1 MLTQKLVRVTHT
13 IETVIAL
20 HDDLLHKTQCSSTLH
35 CVSPLDSDL
44 DLALRV
50 AAKADGVSLSGF
62 LSRSFGVS
70 RKADNSE
77 VTEIDRATEQTIV
90 DVFAVERPKYS
101 IFGEEYGV
109 SGPSDAEF
117 QWVIDP
123 IDGTTNFVRG
133 VPVWATL
140 IALVHNGVPVL
151 GVVSAPALGFRWW
164 ATAGGGAFFSSPGS
178 NSTRIYVSKTKT
190 IAEAHVSTT
199 PNAGWQAVGGIPKLV
214 QLQTDALRA
223 RGFGDFWQHMLVA
236 QGAIDV
242 AVDVIGLQP
251 YDNAAIYPIVQEAGG
266 TITNRFGVSDWR
278 ADSSVSSNGIL
289 HTETIARLQ

>member
-1 MLTQKLVRVTHT
+1 MSGLA
-13 IETVIAL
+13 E
-20 HDDLLHKTQCSSTLH
+20 LLQ
-35 CVSPLDSDL
+35 V
-44 DLALRV
+44 ALR
-50 AAKADGVSLSGF
+50 ASDDADAISLSGF
-62 LSRSFGVS
+62 TSRSFGVS

-77 VTEIDRATEQTIV
+77 VTEIDRATEQAIV
-90 DVFAVERPKYS
+90 ASLTSARPDYG
-101 IFGEEYGV
+101 IYGEEYGV
-109 SGPSDAEF
+109 SGPADAEY

-140 IALVHNGVPVL
+140 IALVHNGIPVL
-151 GVVSAPALGFRWW
+151 GVVSAPAMGFRWW
-164 ATAGGGAFFSSPGS
+164 ATQGGGAFFNG
-178 NSTRIYVSKTKT
+178 TRIYVSKTQT

-199 PNAGWQAVGGIPKLV
+199 PNAGWDAVGGIPKLV

-266 TITNRFGVSDWR
+266 TITDRFGNADWR
-278 ADSSVSSNGIL
+278 ANSSVSSNGVL
-289 HTETIARLQ
+289 HAEVLSRLK

>member
-1 MLTQKLVRVTHT
+1 MSDLAELLQV
-13 IETVIAL
+13 AL
-20 HDDLLHKTQCSSTLH
+20 HA
-35 CVSPLDSDL
+35 SD
-44 DLALRV
+44 
-50 AAKADGVSLSGF
+50 AADAISLSGF
-62 LSRSFGVS
+62 TSRSFGVT

-77 VTEIDRATEQTIV
+77 VTDIDRATEQAIV
-90 DVFAVERPKYS
+90 ASLNSARPDYG
-101 IFGEEYGV
+101 IYGEEFGT
-109 SGPSDAEF
+109 SGPANAEAT
-117 QWVIDP
+117 WVIDP

-140 IALVHNGVPVL
+140 IALVHNGVPEL
-151 GVVSAPALGFRWW
+151 GVVSAPAMGFRWW
-164 ATAGGGAFFSSPGS
+164 ATTGGGAFFNGK
-178 NSTRIYVSKTKT
+178 RIYASSTAAVS
-190 IAEAHVSTT
+190 EAHVSTT

-266 TITNRFGVSDWR
+266 TITDRFGNADWR
-278 ADSSVSSNGIL
+278 ADSSVSSNGVL
-289 HTETIARLQ
+289 HAEVIARLK

>member
-1 MLTQKLVRVTHT
+1 MPTLQ
-13 IETVIAL
+13 
-20 HDDLLHKTQCSSTLH
+20 DDLS
-35 CVSPLDSDL
+35 
-44 DLALRV
+44 LALRV
-50 AAKADGVSLSGF
+50 AAIADGVSLSGF
-62 LSRSFGVS
+62 TSRQFGVS

-77 VTEIDRATEQTIV
+77 VTEIDRATEQAIV
-90 DVFAVERPKYS
+90 EVFTTERPSYG

-109 SGPSDAEF
+109 SGPANAEAT
-117 QWVIDP
+117 WVIDP

-151 GVVSAPALGFRWW
+151 GVVSAPAMGFRWW
-164 ATAGGGAFFSSPGS
+164 ATTSGGAFFNG
-178 NSTRIYVSKTKT
+178 TRIYASSTAT
-190 IAEAHVSTT
+190 ISEAHVSTT

-266 TITNRFGVSDWR
+266 TITDRFGNADWR
-278 ADSSVSSNGIL
+278 ADSSVSSNSVL
-289 HTETIARLQ
+289 HAEVIARLK

>member
-1 MLTQKLVRVTHT
+1 MSDLAELLQV
-13 IETVIAL
+13 AL
-20 HDDLLHKTQCSSTLH
+20 HA
-35 CVSPLDSDL
+35 SD
-44 DLALRV
+44 
-50 AAKADGVSLSGF
+50 AADAISLSGF
-62 LSRSFGVS
+62 ISRSFGVT

-77 VTEIDRATEQTIV
+77 VTDIDRATEQAIV
-90 DVFAVERPKYS
+90 ASLNSARPDYG
-101 IFGEEYGV
+101 IYGEEFGT
-109 SGPSDAEF
+109 SGPANAEAT
-117 QWVIDP
+117 WVIDP

-140 IALVHNGVPVL
+140 IALVRNGVPEL
-151 GVVSAPALGFRWW
+151 GVVSAPAMGFRWW
-164 ATAGGGAFFSSPGS
+164 ATSGGGAFFNG
-178 NSTRIYVSKTKT
+178 TRIYASSTAAVS
-190 IAEAHVSTT
+190 EAHVSTT

-266 TITNRFGVSDWR
+266 TITDRFGNADWR
-278 ADSSVSSNGIL
+278 ADSSVSSNGVL
-289 HTETIARLQ
+289 HAEVIARLK

>member
-1 MLTQKLVRVTHT
+1 MPTLQ
-13 IETVIAL
+13 
-20 HDDLLHKTQCSSTLH
+20 DDLS
-35 CVSPLDSDL
+35 
-44 DLALRV
+44 LALRV
-50 AAKADGVSLSGF
+50 AAIADGVSLSGF
-62 LSRSFGVS
+62 TSRSFGVS

-77 VTEIDRATEQTIV
+77 VTEIDRATEKAIV
-90 DVFAVERPKYS
+90 EVFTAERPDYG

-109 SGPSDAEF
+109 SGPADAEY

-140 IALVHNGVPVL
+140 IALVHNGIPVL
-151 GVVSAPALGFRWW
+151 GVVSAPAMGFRWW
-164 ATAGGGAFFSSPGS
+164 ATKGGGAFFNG
-178 NSTRIYVSKTKT
+178 TRIYVSKTQT

-199 PNAGWQAVGGIPKLV
+199 PNAGWDAVGGIPKLV
-214 QLQTDALRA
+214 KLQTDALRA

-266 TITNRFGVSDWR
+266 TITNRFGVADWR
-278 ADSSVSSNGIL
+278 ADSSVSTNGIL
-289 HTETIARLQ
+289 HSETITRLQ

>member
-1 MLTQKLVRVTHT
+1 MSGLA
-13 IETVIAL
+13 E
-20 HDDLLHKTQCSSTLH
+20 LLQ
-35 CVSPLDSDL
+35 V
-44 DLALRV
+44 ALR
-50 AAKADGVSLSGF
+50 ASDDADAISLSGF
-62 LSRSFGVS
+62 TSRSFGVS

-77 VTEIDRATEQTIV
+77 VTDIDRATEQAIV
-90 DVFAVERPKYS
+90 ASLTSARPDYG

-109 SGPSDAEF
+109 SGPADAEY

-140 IALVHNGVPVL
+140 IALVHNGIPVL
-151 GVVSAPALGFRWW
+151 GVVSAPAMGFRWW
-164 ATAGGGAFFSSPGS
+164 ATQGGGAFFNG
-178 NSTRIYVSKTKT
+178 TRIHASATAT
-190 IAEAHVSTT
+190 ISEAHVSTT
-199 PNAGWQAVGGIPKLV
+199 PNAGWDAVGGIPKLV

-266 TITNRFGVSDWR
+266 TITDRFGNANWR
-278 ADSSVSSNGIL
+278 ADSSVSSNGVL
-289 HTETIARLQ
+289 HAEVISRLK

>member
-1 MLTQKLVRVTHT
+1 MSDLAELLQV
-13 IETVIAL
+13 AL
-20 HDDLLHKTQCSSTLH
+20 HA
-35 CVSPLDSDL
+35 SD
-44 DLALRV
+44 
-50 AAKADGVSLSGF
+50 AADAISLSGF
-62 LSRSFGVS
+62 TSRSFGVT

-77 VTEIDRATEQTIV
+77 VTDIDRATEQAIV
-90 DVFAVERPKYS
+90 ASLNSARPDYG
-101 IFGEEYGV
+101 IYGEEFGT
-109 SGPSDAEF
+109 SGPANAEAT
-117 QWVIDP
+117 WVIDP

-140 IALVHNGVPVL
+140 IALVRNGVPEL
-151 GVVSAPALGFRWW
+151 GVVSAPAMGFRWW
-164 ATAGGGAFFSSPGS
+164 ATSGGGAFFNG
-178 NSTRIYVSKTKT
+178 TRIYASSTAEVS
-190 IAEAHVSTT
+190 EAHVSTT

-266 TITNRFGVSDWR
+266 TITDRFGNADWR
-278 ADSSVSSNGIL
+278 ADSSVSSNGVL
-289 HTETIARLQ
+289 HAEVIARLK

>member
-1 MLTQKLVRVTHT
+1 MANLQEDFASAIRATDAADQISLT
-13 IETVIAL
+13 
-20 HDDLLHKTQCSSTLH
+20 
-35 CVSPLDSDL
+35 
-44 DLALRV
+44 
-50 AAKADGVSLSGF
+50 GF
-62 LSRSFGVS
+62 NSQSFGVS

-77 VTEIDRATEQTIV
+77 VTEIDRATEKAIV
-90 DVFAVERPKYS
+90 EVFTAERPGYG

-109 SGPSDAEF
+109 SGPTDAEY

-151 GVVSAPALGFRWW
+151 GVVSAPAMGFRWW
-164 ATAGGGAFFSSPGS
+164 ATTGGGSFFSNAGRDA
-178 NSTRIYVSKTKT
+178 TRICVSKTQT
-190 IAEAHVSTT
+190 IAESHVSTT
-199 PNAGWQAVGGIPKLV
+199 PNAGWQALGGIPKLV
-214 QLQTDALRA
+214 QLQTDASRA

-236 QGAIDV
+236 HGAIDV

-266 TITNRFGVSDWR
+266 TITNRFGVADWR
-278 ADSSVSSNGIL
+278 ADSSISSNGIL
-289 HTETIARLQ
+289 HSEIIARLQ

>member
-1 MLTQKLVRVTHT
+1 MSDLAELLQV
-13 IETVIAL
+13 AL
-20 HDDLLHKTQCSSTLH
+20 HA
-35 CVSPLDSDL
+35 SD
-44 DLALRV
+44 
-50 AAKADGVSLSGF
+50 AADAISLSGF
-62 LSRSFGVS
+62 TSRSFGVT

-77 VTEIDRATEQTIV
+77 VTDIDRATEQAIV
-90 DVFAVERPKYS
+90 ASLNSARPDYG
-101 IFGEEYGV
+101 IYGEEFGT
-109 SGPSDAEF
+109 SGPANAEAT
-117 QWVIDP
+117 WVIDP

-140 IALVHNGVPVL
+140 IALVRNGVPEL
-151 GVVSAPALGFRWW
+151 GVVSAPAMGFRWW
-164 ATAGGGAFFSSPGS
+164 ATTGGGAFFNGI
-178 NSTRIYVSKTKT
+178 RIYASSTAAVS
-190 IAEAHVSTT
+190 EAHVSTT

-266 TITNRFGVSDWR
+266 TITDRFGNADWQ
-278 ADSSVSSNGIL
+278 ADSSVSSNGVL
-289 HTETIARLQ
+289 HAEVIARLK

>member
-1 MLTQKLVRVTHT
+1 MSGLA
-13 IETVIAL
+13 E
-20 HDDLLHKTQCSSTLH
+20 LLQ
-35 CVSPLDSDL
+35 V
-44 DLALRV
+44 ALR
-50 AAKADGVSLSGF
+50 ASDDADAISLSGF
-62 LSRSFGVS
+62 TSRSFGVS

-77 VTEIDRATEQTIV
+77 VTDIDRATEQAIV
-90 DVFAVERPKYS
+90 ASLTSARPDYG

-109 SGPSDAEF
+109 SGPADAEY

-140 IALVHNGVPVL
+140 IALVHNGIPVL
-151 GVVSAPALGFRWW
+151 GVVSAPAMGFRWW
-164 ATAGGGAFFSSPGS
+164 ATQGGGAFFNG
-178 NSTRIYVSKTKT
+178 TRIHASATAT
-190 IAEAHVSTT
+190 ISEAHVSTT
-199 PNAGWQAVGGIPKLV
+199 PNAGWHAVGGIPKLV

-266 TITNRFGVSDWR
+266 TITDRFGNANWR
-278 ADSSVSSNGIL
+278 ADSSVSSNGVL
-289 HTETIARLQ
+289 HAEVISRLK

>member
-1 MLTQKLVRVTHT
+1 MSNTQ
-13 IETVIAL
+13 E
-20 HDDLLHKTQCSSTLH
+20 LLST
-35 CVSPLDSDL
+35 
-44 DLALRV
+44 ALRASD
-50 AAKADGVSLSGF
+50 AADAVSLSGF
-62 LSRSFGVS
+62 NSRQFDVT

-77 VTEIDRATEQTIV
+77 VTDIDRATEQVVVQALTTGHPDYGI
-90 DVFAVERPKYS
+90 Y
-101 IFGEEYGV
+101 GEEFGV
-109 SGPSDAEF
+109 SGPADAEY

-140 IALVHNGVPVL
+140 IALVHNDVPVL
-151 GVVSAPALGFRWW
+151 GVVSAPAMGFRWW
-164 ATAGGGAFFSSPGS
+164 ATQGGGAFFNG
-178 NSTRIYVSKTKT
+178 TRICVSKTQT

-199 PNAGWQAVGGIPKLV
+199 PNAGWDAVGGIPKLV

-266 TITNRFGVSDWR
+266 AITDRFGNSDWR
-278 ADSSVSSNGIL
+278 ADSSVSSNSVL
-289 HTETIARLQ
+289 HAEVLARLK

>member
-1 MLTQKLVRVTHT
+1 MSDLAELLQV
-13 IETVIAL
+13 AL
-20 HDDLLHKTQCSSTLH
+20 HA
-35 CVSPLDSDL
+35 SD
-44 DLALRV
+44 
-50 AAKADGVSLSGF
+50 AADAISLSGF
-62 LSRSFGVS
+62 TSRSFGVT

-77 VTEIDRATEQTIV
+77 VTDIDRATEQAIV
-90 DVFAVERPKYS
+90 ASLNSARPDYG
-101 IFGEEYGV
+101 IYGEEFGT
-109 SGPSDAEF
+109 SGPANAEAT
-117 QWVIDP
+117 WVIDP

-140 IALVHNGVPVL
+140 IALVRNGVPEL
-151 GVVSAPALGFRWW
+151 GVVSAPAMGFRWW
-164 ATAGGGAFFSSPGS
+164 ATTGGGAFFNG
-178 NSTRIYVSKTKT
+178 TRIYASPTAT
-190 IAEAHVSTT
+190 ISEAHVSTT

-266 TITNRFGVSDWR
+266 TITDRFGNADWR
-278 ADSSVSSNGIL
+278 ADSSVSSNGVL
-289 HTETIARLQ
+289 HAEVIARLK

>member
-1 MLTQKLVRVTHT
+1 MSDLAELLQV
-13 IETVIAL
+13 AL
-20 HDDLLHKTQCSSTLH
+20 HA
-35 CVSPLDSDL
+35 SDAA
-44 DLALRV
+44 DAL
-50 AAKADGVSLSGF
+50 SLSGF
-62 LSRSFGVS
+62 TSRSFGVT

-77 VTEIDRATEQTIV
+77 VTDIDRATEQAIV
-90 DVFAVERPKYS
+90 ASLNSARPDYG
-101 IFGEEYGV
+101 IYGEEFGT
-109 SGPSDAEF
+109 SGPANAEAT
-117 QWVIDP
+117 WVIDP

-140 IALVHNGVPVL
+140 IALVRNGVPEL
-151 GVVSAPALGFRWW
+151 GVVSAPAMGFRWW
-164 ATAGGGAFFSSPGS
+164 ATSGGGAFFNG
-178 NSTRIYVSKTKT
+178 TRIYASSTAAVS
-190 IAEAHVSTT
+190 EAHVSTT

-266 TITNRFGVSDWR
+266 TITDRFGNADWQ
-278 ADSSVSSNGIL
+278 ADSSVSSNGVL
-289 HTETIARLQ
+289 HAEVIARLK

>member
-1 MLTQKLVRVTHT
+1 MSDLAELLQV
-13 IETVIAL
+13 AL
-20 HDDLLHKTQCSSTLH
+20 HA
-35 CVSPLDSDL
+35 SD
-44 DLALRV
+44 
-50 AAKADGVSLSGF
+50 AADAISLSGF
-62 LSRSFGVS
+62 TSRSFGVT

-77 VTEIDRATEQTIV
+77 VTDIDRATEQAIV
-90 DVFAVERPKYS
+90 ASLSSARPDYG
-101 IFGEEYGV
+101 IYGEEFGT
-109 SGPSDAEF
+109 SGPANAEAT
-117 QWVIDP
+117 WVIDP

-140 IALVHNGVPVL
+140 IALVRNGVPKL
-151 GVVSAPALGFRWW
+151 GVVSAPAMRFRWW
-164 ATAGGGAFFSSPGS
+164 ATTGGGAFFNG
-178 NSTRIYVSKTKT
+178 TRIYASSTATVS
-190 IAEAHVSTT
+190 EAHVSTT

-266 TITNRFGVSDWR
+266 TITDRFGNADWR
-278 ADSSVSSNGIL
+278 ADSSVSSNGVL
-289 HTETIARLQ
+289 HAEVIARLK

>member
-1 MLTQKLVRVTHT
+1 MSNTQ
-13 IETVIAL
+13 E
-20 HDDLLHKTQCSSTLH
+20 LLST
-35 CVSPLDSDL
+35 
-44 DLALRV
+44 ALRASD
-50 AAKADGVSLSGF
+50 AADAVSLSGF
-62 LSRSFGVS
+62 TSRQFDVT

-77 VTEIDRATEQTIV
+77 VTDIDRATEQVVVQALTTGHPDYGI
-90 DVFAVERPKYS
+90 Y
-101 IFGEEYGV
+101 GEEFGV
-109 SGPSDAEF
+109 SGPADAEY

-140 IALVHNGVPVL
+140 IALVHNGIPVL
-151 GVVSAPALGFRWW
+151 GVVSAPAMGFRWW
-164 ATAGGGAFFSSPGS
+164 ATKGGGAFFKG
-178 NSTRIYVSKTKT
+178 TRIYVSKTQT

-199 PNAGWQAVGGIPKLV
+199 PNAGWDAVGGIPKLV

-266 TITNRFGVSDWR
+266 TITDRFGNADWQ
-278 ADSSVSSNGIL
+278 ADSSVSSNGVL
-289 HTETIARLQ
+289 HAEVIARLK

>member
-1 MLTQKLVRVTHT
+1 MPNLQDDF
-13 IETVIAL
+13 AL
-20 HDDLLHKTQCSSTLH
+20 AIRATDAADQIS
-35 CVSPLDSDL
+35 
-44 DLALRV
+44 LA
-50 AAKADGVSLSGF
+50 GF

-77 VTEIDRATEQTIV
+77 VTEIDRATERAIV
-90 DVFAVERPKYS
+90 EVFTAERPDYS

-109 SGPSDAEF
+109 SGPADAEY

-140 IALVHNGVPVL
+140 IALVHNGIPVL
-151 GVVSAPALGFRWW
+151 GVVSAPAMGFRWW
-164 ATAGGGAFFSSPGS
+164 ATQGGGAFFNG
-178 NSTRIYVSKTKT
+178 TRLYVSKTQT

-199 PNAGWQAVGGIPKLV
+199 PNAGWDAVGGIPKLV

-266 TITNRFGVSDWR
+266 TITDRFGNADWQ
-278 ADSSVSSNGIL
+278 ADSSVSSNGVL
-289 HTETIARLQ
+289 HAEVIARLK

>member
-1 MLTQKLVRVTHT
+1 MSDLAELLQV
-13 IETVIAL
+13 AL
-20 HDDLLHKTQCSSTLH
+20 HA
-35 CVSPLDSDL
+35 SD
-44 DLALRV
+44 
-50 AAKADGVSLSGF
+50 AAEAISLSGF
-62 LSRSFGVS
+62 TSRSFGVT

-77 VTEIDRATEQTIV
+77 VTDIDRATEQAIV
-90 DVFAVERPKYS
+90 ASLNSARPDYG
-101 IFGEEYGV
+101 IYGEEFGT
-109 SGPSDAEF
+109 SGPANAEAT
-117 QWVIDP
+117 WVIDP

-140 IALVHNGVPVL
+140 IALVRNGVPEL
-151 GVVSAPALGFRWW
+151 GVVSAPAMGFRWW
-164 ATAGGGAFFSSPGS
+164 ATTAGGAFFNG
-178 NSTRIYVSKTKT
+178 TRIYASSTAAVS
-190 IAEAHVSTT
+190 EAHVSTT

-266 TITNRFGVSDWR
+266 TITDRFGNADWR
-278 ADSSVSSNGIL
+278 ADSSVSSNGVL
-289 HTETIARLQ
+289 HAEVIARLK

>member
-1 MLTQKLVRVTHT
+1 MPTLQ
-13 IETVIAL
+13 
-20 HDDLLHKTQCSSTLH
+20 DDLS
-35 CVSPLDSDL
+35 
-44 DLALRV
+44 LALRV
-50 AAKADGVSLSGF
+50 AAIADGVSLSGF
-62 LSRSFGVS
+62 TSRQFGVS

-77 VTEIDRATEQTIV
+77 VTEIDRATEQAIV
-90 DVFAVERPKYS
+90 EVFTTERPSYG

-109 SGPSDAEF
+109 SGPANAEAT
-117 QWVIDP
+117 WVIDP

-140 IALVHNGVPVL
+140 IALVRNGVPEL
-151 GVVSAPALGFRWW
+151 GVVSAPAMGFRWW
-164 ATAGGGAFFSSPGS
+164 ATTGGGAFFNG
-178 NSTRIYVSKTKT
+178 TRIYASSTAT
-190 IAEAHVSTT
+190 ISDAHVSTT

-266 TITNRFGVSDWR
+266 TITDRFGNADWQ
-278 ADSSVSSNGIL
+278 ADSSVSSNGVL
-289 HTETIARLQ
+289 HAEVIARLK